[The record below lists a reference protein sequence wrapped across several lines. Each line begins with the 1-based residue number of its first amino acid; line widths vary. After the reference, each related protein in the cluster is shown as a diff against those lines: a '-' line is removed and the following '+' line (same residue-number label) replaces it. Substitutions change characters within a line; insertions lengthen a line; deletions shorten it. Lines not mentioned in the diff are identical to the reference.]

1 MQNKIVKQRI
11 NQFDAAIYLL
21 CLITVSDGKIK
32 KEEISAIDQ
41 EFELMKL
48 FGLDDIKKYQISNWE
63 LLKENL
69 NKLSAL
75 SDQNSIIDSFNDL
88 SDMVFYSDLK
98 EQVVHSAINI
108 AYSDYEYH
116 PNEKQLIDILKNKWS
131 D

>member
-1 MQNKIVKQRI
+1 M
-11 NQFDAAIYLL
+11 
-21 CLITVSDGKIK
+21 SDGKIK

-48 FGLDDIKKYQISNWE
+48 FGLDDIEKYQITNWD

-75 SDQNSIIDSFNDL
+75 SDQNSIIDL

-98 EQVVHSAINI
+98 EHVIHSAINI
-108 AYSDYEYH
+108 AYSDHEYH

>member
-75 SDQNSIIDSFNDL
+75 SDQDSIIDSFNDL
-88 SDMVFYSDLK
+88 SNMVLYSDLK

-116 PNEKQLIDILKNKWS
+116 PNEKQLIDIFKNKWS

>member
-75 SDQNSIIDSFNDL
+75 SDQDSIIDSFNDL
-88 SDMVFYSDLK
+88 S
-98 EQVVHSAINI
+98 NI
-108 AYSDYEYH
+108 V
-116 PNEKQLIDILKNKWS
+116 I
-131 D
+131 

>member
-1 MQNKIVKQRI
+1 MERLNENKII
-11 NQFDAAIYLL
+11 CHIIGLNQ
-21 CLITVSDGKIK
+21 
-32 KEEISAIDQ
+32 
-41 EFELMKL
+41 
-48 FGLDDIKKYQISNWE
+48 DD
-63 LLKENL
+63 KENL

-75 SDQNSIIDSFNDL
+75 SDQDSIIDSFNDL
-88 SDMVFYSDLK
+88 SNMVLYSDLK

>member
-48 FGLDDIKKYQISNWE
+48 FGLDDIKKYQITNWD

-98 EQVVHSAINI
+98 EHVIHSAINI